1 MAQIDKIL
9 QFMVQQKG
17 SDLHLSSDAPPYIR
31 VDGDLLKMNLP
42 SLNAEQ
48 VKGLIYE
55 IMPEHNRQQYEKTSD
70 TDFAYSIE
78 GLARFRVNI
87 FVDRK
92 GPGLVMRTI
101 PSEILSCETLG
112 VPEKV
117 RELSQL
123 PKGLVVVTGP
133 TGSGKSTTLASL
145 VDECN
150 TTRKDHII
158 TIEDP
163 IEFVHQNKECLVNQR
178 EVHVHTQGFNA
189 ALRAALREDPD
200 IVLIGEMR
208 DLETVSIA
216 IETAETGHLVFGTLH
231 TTTAATTVDRIIDQ
245 FPADQQDQIRT
256 MLSTSLKAVVAQTL
270 LKKRGGG
277 RIAAMEIL
285 IVSAAVANLIR
296 EGKTY
301 NIPSSMETGK
311 KQGNMPLSDL
321 LVSYVERRLVDPLE
335 AYMKAIDKLGYSA
348 KITPVLVNLVKTGQ
362 VQPMEGLKAT
372 ADRDGLLNGLQAAG
386 MAKQQVDQLRAVAAQ
401 IAGEAEG

>member
-1 MAQIDKIL
+1 
-9 QFMVQQKG
+9 MVQQKG

-301 NIPSSMETGK
+301 NIPSLMETGK

>member
-178 EVHVHTQGFNA
+178 EVHVHTEGFNA

-256 MLSTSLKAVVAQTL
+256 MLSTSLKAVIAQTL

-348 KITPVLVNLVKTGQ
+348 KVTPVLVNLVKTGQ
-362 VQPMEGLKAT
+362 VQPMDGLKAT

-401 IAGEAEG
+401 IAGEAEA